1 MKRTILPTIM
11 AILLAACG
19 SDGGSTTAPDIPDF
33 PDGAKYSVLERNNS
47 IFLDETNNSVKLNN
61 EGRMQG
67 ENLFFSTAGKRDGIS
82 YVTRIP
88 TAPWNTY
95 SDILKKGYG
104 YIIGSKTED
113 GAMFTRLFVEN
124 IDTVTGNVKII
135 SEAPFYG
142 DGEKFYFNHKT
153 PIFLSV
159 ERGDTIVVLTKPT
172 TYNVEL
178 ASGEWASIE
187 PHITYIRLNFSENRS
202 GEVRRDTLIFDNGR
216 FDEARIPLIQLNYSL
231 KDPILG
237 I

>member
-1 MKRTILPTIM
+1 M

-19 SDGGSTTAPDIPDF
+19 SDGSSSTAPDIPDD
-33 PDGAKYSVLERNNS
+33 PEGAKTTMLERGKS
-47 IFLDETNNSVKLNN
+47 TFLDETAGTVKLDN
-61 EGRMQG
+61 EGRLQG

-82 YVTRIP
+82 YITRIP
-88 TAPWNTY
+88 TYPWNTY

-104 YIIGSKTED
+104 YIIGNKIEN

-124 IDTVTGNVKII
+124 IDTVSGSVKVK
-135 SEAPFYG
+135 SESPFYS
-142 DGEKFYFNHKT
+142 DGEKFYFNHKALV
-153 PIFLSV
+153 LSV
-159 ERGDTIVVLTKPT
+159 ERGDTTVVLTKPT

-178 ASGEWASIE
+178 ASGEWANIE

-202 GEVRRDTLIFDNGR
+202 GEMRRDTLIFSNDR

>member
-1 MKRTILPTIM
+1 M

-19 SDGGSTTAPDIPDF
+19 SDGGSTTVPDIPDF

-47 IFLDETNNSVKLNN
+47 IFLDETNNSVKLND

-178 ASGEWASIE
+178 ASLSYFACRAGGK
-187 PHITYIRLNFSENRS
+187 PPRL
-202 GEVRRDTLIFDNGR
+202 
-216 FDEARIPLIQLNYSL
+216 
-231 KDPILG
+231 
-237 I
+237 